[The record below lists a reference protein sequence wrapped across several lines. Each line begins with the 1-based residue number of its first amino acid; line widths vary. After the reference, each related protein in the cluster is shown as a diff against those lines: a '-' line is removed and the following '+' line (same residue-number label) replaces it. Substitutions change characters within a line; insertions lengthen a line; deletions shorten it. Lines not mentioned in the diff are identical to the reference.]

1 MVHTLIKNPSS
12 TVQATKY
19 PRWLRKRRQ
28 TRPQN
33 PQTRALKNYNRN
45 KPTCTLHGPGYDL
58 NLCKAMWVK
67 AKSMKANWS
76 SARGGGGH
84 GKFTSDK
91 QHLGGGKEPN
101 TLATSDM
108 DKTNLNSKISL
119 RLCRRE
125 IPTQTTIQKLFTF
138 ENQRQV
144 QSPTW
149 NKNMAIGSCQINPS
163 GARETHWLK
172 NSCIV

>member
-1 MVHTLIKNPSS
+1 MAEIATCAGIQLSHQESQKRLQRYASNSRWLSRFSMKRVMVHTLIKNPSS

-19 PRWLRKRRQ
+19 PRWLRRRRQ

-125 IPTQTTIQKLFTF
+125 IPT
-138 ENQRQV
+138 
-144 QSPTW
+144 
-149 NKNMAIGSCQINPS
+149 
-163 GARETHWLK
+163 
-172 NSCIV
+172 